1 MASSVYIEKVK
12 KAFEES
18 FPDGWID
25 AFSWKDKKMQKVI
38 FQKGQQTIEAFKVN
52 CFINLAKFVLSGD
65 YLINDSD
72 NLLDEIDR
80 DVEEFSPNS
89 CKVRT
94 KLIELFNSVQY
105 DLHVSTYLVKFFVN
119 CTKQRFEQKHLDDLV
134 TAVRYVVKENGRG
147 ELVKLLDC
155 ICSACQYEF
164 NLTYGL
170 DKIQAILLLREQL
183 LDFNFSEEINNI
195 RDAAVVKLELMLYKL
210 TYYSKNKKITYN
222 YNLQHVNLVPLKGE
236 TGKIIEFKKY
246 FEDYLDVDS
255 WGQDEINEYLVDFE
269 AKEISL
275 WKIVM
280 SMRYYTKKSKN
291 INQIDNLIQLN
302 EKHRKESQELDRDNI
317 VNRYSSKTAMN
328 YLYNSRFSF
337 LCTNDKTY
345 TFDRLKDDLLKIEQ
359 VQNDTFVFNYH
370 PYQKAFIF
378 LAEFIEDELKNEKSS
393 DEIRP
398 HYDYL
403 DYCFARFKE
412 TVDWCRV
419 NQPYI
424 MQLRFNFS
432 TIVDKDR
439 NLEIFYPSSFLRPLR
454 FDHLKESISQF
465 KNKLEFLQHQ
475 IASQDQRLELL
486 AAHKKI
492 ENLEK
497 DAQNRTTEMEKK
509 SFEMMSYFSTIVVFL
524 VGLITIFTGNGSN
537 VSIFSK
543 MEYVAVLGAI
553 LLLFIS
559 FGYLMKAQF
568 NPKIKHWI
576 FGVSTGALAIGI
588 GNFFFNKSAE
598 MPFEED
604 VKKSE
609 LILHVDNVAPMND
622 KQVKNKKDSINNQK
636 ILNKNKAH
644 HK

>member
-25 AFSWKDKKMQKVI
+25 VFSWTDKKMQKDF

-291 INQIDNLIQLN
+291 INQIDNLIPLN

-378 LAEFIEDELKNEKSS
+378 LAEFIEDELKNGKSS

-622 KQVKNKKDSINNQK
+622 KQVKNKKDSINNQR
-636 ILNKNKAH
+636 IINKNKAH

>member
-280 SMRYYTKKSKN
+280 SMRYYTKK
-291 INQIDNLIQLN
+291 
-302 EKHRKESQELDRDNI
+302 
-317 VNRYSSKTAMN
+317 
-328 YLYNSRFSF
+328 
-337 LCTNDKTY
+337 
-345 TFDRLKDDLLKIEQ
+345 
-359 VQNDTFVFNYH
+359 
-370 PYQKAFIF
+370 
-378 LAEFIEDELKNEKSS
+378 
-393 DEIRP
+393 
-398 HYDYL
+398 
-403 DYCFARFKE
+403 
-412 TVDWCRV
+412 
-419 NQPYI
+419 
-424 MQLRFNFS
+424 
-432 TIVDKDR
+432 
-439 NLEIFYPSSFLRPLR
+439 
-454 FDHLKESISQF
+454 
-465 KNKLEFLQHQ
+465 
-475 IASQDQRLELL
+475 
-486 AAHKKI
+486 
-492 ENLEK
+492 
-497 DAQNRTTEMEKK
+497 
-509 SFEMMSYFSTIVVFL
+509 
-524 VGLITIFTGNGSN
+524 
-537 VSIFSK
+537 
-543 MEYVAVLGAI
+543 
-553 LLLFIS
+553 
-559 FGYLMKAQF
+559 
-568 NPKIKHWI
+568 
-576 FGVSTGALAIGI
+576 
-588 GNFFFNKSAE
+588 
-598 MPFEED
+598 
-604 VKKSE
+604 
-609 LILHVDNVAPMND
+609 
-622 KQVKNKKDSINNQK
+622 
-636 ILNKNKAH
+636 
-644 HK
+644 